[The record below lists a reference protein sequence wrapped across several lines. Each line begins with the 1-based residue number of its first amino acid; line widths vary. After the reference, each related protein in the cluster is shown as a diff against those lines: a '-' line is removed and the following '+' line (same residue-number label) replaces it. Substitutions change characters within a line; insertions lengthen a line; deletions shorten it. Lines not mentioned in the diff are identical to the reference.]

1 MTQSNAHQI
10 LLNEPPP
17 PTSLESKENGVEA
30 IAAPAS
36 DPNPA
41 PTAQPGLHMGRS
53 LAQIVVLLVVVLM
66 LVNIPFK
73 SYSAGLI
80 QLIPQATSMVIY
92 DGMLLKGSG
101 PEIYVMEDYKLRRI
115 VGPEALQHFFR
126 GKPVNTVEDSV
137 LQQFAQGQPIY
148 ELLQDQLMQCPGS
161 PYVYALENGRKRWVK
176 NPPSNPAKRWD
187 QIENVACDYL
197 RLLPDGAPIPE
208 DAGPPQP

>member
-17 PTSLESKENGVEA
+17 STSLESKENGVEA

-80 QLIPQATSMVIY
+80 QLIPQATSMVIF

-101 PEIYVMEDYKLRRI
+101 PEIYVI
-115 VGPEALQHFFR
+115 
-126 GKPVNTVEDSV
+126 
-137 LQQFAQGQPIY
+137 
-148 ELLQDQLMQCPGS
+148 ELFPF
-161 PYVYALENGRKRWVK
+161 KR
-176 NPPSNPAKRWD
+176 
-187 QIENVACDYL
+187 
-197 RLLPDGAPIPE
+197 
-208 DAGPPQP
+208 